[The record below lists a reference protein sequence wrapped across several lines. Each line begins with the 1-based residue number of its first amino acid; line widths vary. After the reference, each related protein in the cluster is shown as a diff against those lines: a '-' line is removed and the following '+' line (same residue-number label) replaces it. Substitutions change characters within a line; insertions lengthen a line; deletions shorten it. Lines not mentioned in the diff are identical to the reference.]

1 MFENALKNCGGLPV
15 TLTEEDITRA
25 FSDYIVGLA
34 YLETDSIDITKTTA
48 ERIAKSVIGTVENL
62 NPWISS
68 VNKR

>member
-1 MFENALKNCGGLPV
+1 LPAS
-15 TLTEEDITRA
+15 LTEEDVTRA

-34 YLETDSIDITKTTA
+34 YHETDNIDIIKTTA
-48 ERIAKSVIGTVENL
+48 ERMAKSVIGTVENL

>member
-1 MFENALKNCGGLPV
+1 
-15 TLTEEDITRA
+15 LTEEDITRA